1 MSNASPL
8 QPKGQA
14 ATAPHESCGFQRGL
28 AAPAQAR
35 NGATAV
41 GIVFDIKEFAVFD
54 GPGIRTTVFMKGCPL
69 RCQWCHNP
77 EGLSPKP
84 QLMVSTAA
92 CVHCGA
98 CERACPLGAEVP
110 TGGCWQPEGCTA
122 CGACVPACR
131 GGFRKIAGT
140 AWTAEDLA
148 ARLNKDADVF
158 RATGGGVTFSGGEP
172 LLQWDFV
179 SGVLDRLAGVHTAVE
194 TSGFTTD
201 AVFAQVMEKL
211 DLVMMDWKV
220 SDPEAHRR
228 YTGVDQAPI
237 RRHARMLAAGDTPF
251 ILRMPIIPG
260 VNDEREHFETVAE
273 LVKGAKSLVRVDV
286 LPYQR
291 AAGAKYDMVGRT
303 YAPEFDEAAA
313 PKYFLDVFE
322 REGIPCQ
329 VFR

>member
-1 MSNASPL
+1 MSS
-8 QPKGQA
+8 
-14 ATAPHESCGFQRGL
+14 
-28 AAPAQAR
+28 
-35 NGATAV
+35 

-77 EGLSPKP
+77 EGLSPRP

-98 CERACPLGAEVP
+98 CRRVCRHPD
-110 TGGCWQPEGCTA
+110 GCVA
-122 CGACVPACR
+122 CGECVPVCR
-131 GGFRKIAGT
+131 LGLRKIAGA
-140 AWTAEDLA
+140 AWTAEALA

-158 RATGGGVTFSGGEP
+158 QATDGGVTFSGGEP

-179 SGVLDRLAGVHTAVE
+179 SEVVGRLEGIHTAVE
-194 TSGFTTD
+194 TSGYASD
-201 AVFAQVMEKL
+201 AVFEQVMDRF

-220 SDPEAHRR
+220 SDPEKHRR

-237 RRHARMLAAGDTPF
+237 RRHAQMLAAGDTPF

-260 VNDEREHFETVAE
+260 VNDEPEHFRTVAD
-273 LVKGAKSLVRVDV
+273 LAKGAKALVRVDV

-291 AAGAKYDMVGRT
+291 AAGAKYAMVGRR
-303 YAPEFDEAAA
+303 YAPDFDEAAA
-313 PKYFLDVFE
+313 PRYFLEAFDA
-322 REGIPCQ
+322 EGIPYQ